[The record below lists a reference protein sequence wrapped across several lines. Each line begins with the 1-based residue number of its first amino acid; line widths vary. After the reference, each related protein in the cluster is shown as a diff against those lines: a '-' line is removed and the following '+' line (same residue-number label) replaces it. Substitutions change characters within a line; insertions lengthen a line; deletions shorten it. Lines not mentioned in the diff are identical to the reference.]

1 MWGRIVVLVARD
13 DLEEERR
20 LPLEVFGYSVNLCP
34 VCGREGQ
41 LLTPLEEGGKVVAEV
56 QDFIETVRHLA
67 R

>member
-1 MWGRIVVLVARD
+1 MWGRVAVLVARD

-20 LPLEVFGYSVNLCP
+20 LPLEVFGYSVDLRP
-34 VCGREGQ
+34 VCSGEGE